1 VISRIEDGVTAVRG
15 RVGAL
20 RQRHALLRHADRAG
34 RRYFAQRGSHLASAV
49 AFATVLAAVP
59 LMMVLFSAAAY
70 VLWWRPS
77 LTAELEAW
85 IVEAAPAPI
94 DEVVQPAVD
103 AAIAQRGSIASV
115 GLLAAVWAGAT
126 WVAVVR
132 EAVSAMWGLPPLPPA
147 APSRILRDLR
157 SLLLLLVAFII
168 SVVSTV
174 VAGTALSSTLGVLGL
189 SDHPGIRS
197 VLAVAG
203 VLLPIL
209 ISWSVLAWILARLPR
224 TGLTFRSVVGPAAAG
239 AVALELLT
247 VAVTVTVGSA
257 VGSVGG
263 ALFGTALA
271 ALAFLYATGR
281 ILLMLAAWT
290 ATADSV
296 PGRPAPGRPLRP

>member
-1 VISRIEDGVTAVRG
+1 LISKIEDGVTAFRD

-20 RQRHALLRHADRAG
+20 RQRHALLRHAERAG

-59 LMMVLFSAAAY
+59 LMMVLFSAAGY
-70 VLWWRPS
+70 VLWLRPS

-85 IVEAAPAPI
+85 IVESMPAPL

-103 AAIAQRGSIASV
+103 AAIAQRGSIASI
-115 GLLAAVWAGAT
+115 GLLAALWAGST
-126 WVAVVR
+126 WISVVR
-132 EAVSAMWGLPPLPPA
+132 EAVSAMWGLPPLLPA
-147 APSRILRDLR
+147 SPTRILRDLR
-157 SLLLLLVAFII
+157 SLLLLVLALIT
-168 SVVSTV
+168 SAVSTV
-174 VAGTALSSTLGVLGL
+174 VAGTALASTLGVLGL

-197 VLAVAG
+197 ALAVAG

-209 ISWSVLAWILARLPR
+209 ISWGALVWILARLP
-224 TGLTFRSVVGPAAAG
+224 GIEVAVRSVVGPAAAG
-239 AVALELLT
+239 AVAFELLT
-247 VAVTVTVGSA
+247 VAVAVTVGSA

-290 ATADSV
+290 ATADPA
-296 PGRPAPGRPLRP
+296 PGRPAPGRPPRY